1 MREREYL
8 YAKNVA
14 KLQIARAI
22 LKRVFCVLEREER
35 EQAAAL
41 RAVDK
46 LIRFFEDR
54 CNREGEA
61 PRR

>member
-22 LKRVFCVLEREER
+22 LKRLFCVLEREER
-35 EQAAAL
+35 EQQAAL
-41 RAVDK
+41 RAIDK
-46 LIRFFEDR
+46 LVKMFEAR
-54 CNREGEA
+54 CYREG
-61 PRR
+61 PDR